1 MMVKSEQVQFKKRK
15 KEVESLS
22 QAHIL
27 ICPEGNLWVAI
38 LLGIG
43 ITHASNFGVE
53 IGAIQLAIR
62 FWREMAANS
71 KGRSA

>member
-1 MMVKSEQVQFKKRK
+1 MVKSEQVQFKKRK
-15 KEVESLS
+15 KEVEGLS

-43 ITHASNFGVE
+43 ITSSDFGVE
-53 IGAIQLAIR
+53 IGAIT
-62 FWREMAANS
+62 S
-71 KGRSA
+71 Y